1 MHKMSGSVKTY
12 GTTENWGGG
21 MQFYRKIKM
30 AINGLMHKT
39 NKLKNNVAQ
48 LIYDFQSRNK
58 AALFHTIH

>member
-1 MHKMSGSVKTY
+1 MVQQKT
-12 GTTENWGGG
+12 GGG